1 MLVSV
6 WSPWFGPSFSKIDA
20 FGHWR
25 SHSSTYYIYQW
36 RIMKLKYL
44 KMAATSGV
52 DISKLSDVF
61 PLTWSVDTKH
71 DVFQRWSQG
80 KLVQAYI

>member
-1 MLVSV
+1 MLNYLYMSVSA
-6 WSPWFGPSFSKIDA
+6 SDIS
-20 FGHWR
+20 R
-25 SHSSTYYIYQW
+25 N
-36 RIMKLKYL
+36 LNL
-44 KMAATSGV
+44 KMAATDSV

>member
-1 MLVSV
+1 MN
-6 WSPWFGPSFSKIDA
+6 
-20 FGHWR
+20 
-25 SHSSTYYIYQW
+25 
-36 RIMKLKYL
+36 L
-44 KMAATSGV
+44 KMAATDSV
-52 DISKLSDVF
+52 DISNKLSDVF

>member
-1 MLVSV
+1 
-6 WSPWFGPSFSKIDA
+6 
-20 FGHWR
+20 
-25 SHSSTYYIYQW
+25 
-36 RIMKLKYL
+36 MKLKYL